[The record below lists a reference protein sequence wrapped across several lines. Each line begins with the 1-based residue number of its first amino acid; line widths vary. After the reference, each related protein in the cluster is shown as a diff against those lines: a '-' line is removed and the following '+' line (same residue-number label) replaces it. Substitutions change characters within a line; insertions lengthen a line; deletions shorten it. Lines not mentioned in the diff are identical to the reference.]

1 MTDQQHS
8 VTLRSVDIAR
18 IVCALHN
25 ERDLAMHERKHAK
38 EPAEIR
44 QADYTVQELTDLIA
58 RMGKALLRAHEAEL
72 GLGTGQATNGQ

>member
-1 MTDQQHS
+1 MTEPTPQRVTDTQHN
-8 VTLRSVDIAR
+8 VPLRSVDIAR

-38 EPAEIR
+38 EPAEVR
-44 QADYTVQELTDLIA
+44 QAEHTVSELTDLIA

-72 GLGTGQATNGQ
+72 Q